1 MKPAYLLSL
10 LVVVVSFSSCYLDE
24 FGTDRIAVTYDTVPF
39 DRIRLETS
47 SDVRIIQSNTF
58 KVVVRG
64 EERDVDDTEVR
75 VNDDR
80 LVIEEHGFIDGDHE
94 IEIYVPEISELNS
107 VGSSLV
113 YGESEFTQ
121 NRSMDIRLSGSG
133 EIDFYA
139 DVDNLDVSLTGSG
152 YIYLD
157 GFADNADFDISGSG
171 WIRSFP
177 CATDIMDLR
186 IEGSGSAEVF
196 VDTDLDIVI
205 TGSGDV
211 FYKGHPQVSVE
222 ITGSGH
228 VFDAN

>member
-1 MKPAYLLSL
+1 MKSAYLFAL
-10 LVVVVSFSSCYLDE
+10 LVITGSLTSCIDE
-24 FGTDRIAVTYDTVPF
+24 FGTDHIEVTYDTVSF

-47 SDVRIIQSNTF
+47 SDVRIFQSNIY

-75 VNDDR
+75 VNNDR
-80 LVIEEHGFIDGDHE
+80 LVIEEHGHIDSDHE
-94 IEIYVPEISELNS
+94 IEIYVPEISELES
-107 VGSSLV
+107 IGSSLV

-121 NRSMDIRLSGSG
+121 NRNLDLILTGSG

-139 DVDNLDVSLTGSG
+139 DVDNLDVRLSGSG

-157 GFADNADFDISGSG
+157 GFADNADFDIEGSG

-211 FYKGHPQVSVE
+211 YYKGHPQISVE
-222 ITGSGH
+222 NTGSGH

>member
-1 MKPAYLLSL
+1 MKPAYLLAL
-10 LVVVVSFSSCYLDE
+10 LVITVSLTSCIDE

-47 SDVRIIQSNTF
+47 SDVRIFQSNTF
-58 KVVVRG
+58 QVIVRG
-64 EERDVDDTEVR
+64 EERDVNDTEVR
-75 VNDDR
+75 VNNDR
-80 LVIEEHGFIDGDHE
+80 LVIEEHGFIDGDQE
-94 IEIYVPEISELNS
+94 IEIYVPEIGELES
-107 VGSSLV
+107 TGSSLV
-113 YGESEFTQ
+113 YGESEFSQ
-121 NRSMDIRLSGSG
+121 NRNLDLILTGSG

-139 DVDNLDVSLTGSG
+139 DVDNLDVRLSGSG

-157 GFADNADFDISGSG
+157 GFADNADFDIEGSG
-171 WIRSFP
+171 WIRSFA

-211 FYKGHPQVSVE
+211 YYKGHPQISIE
-222 ITGSGH
+222 NTGSGH